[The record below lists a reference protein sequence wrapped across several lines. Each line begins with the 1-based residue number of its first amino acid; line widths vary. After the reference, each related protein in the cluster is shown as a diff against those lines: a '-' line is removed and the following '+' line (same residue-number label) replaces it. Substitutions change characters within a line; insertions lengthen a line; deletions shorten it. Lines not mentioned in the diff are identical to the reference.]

1 MNRIG
6 MNMERVKKQNRALI
20 LNYINAKGPVS
31 RKDIAEATGLTAAAV
46 TQITAALISEGVLA
60 EAGTVRDNA
69 GAAGRSKVLLD
80 IDPESSLVLTINIE
94 PDETTVAVCGLK
106 GEVVMDR
113 KRGGEPLISRFPTDR
128 TVEPVELLTQAA
140 VACNAL
146 GKSLPARLSKRLDC
160 VSVGITGIVDTVN
173 GQSVHA
179 YGIWDEPVDV
189 CSILERELGY
199 PVIIENNVDAFSAA
213 ELLYGSGHTGM
224 DFLTVKW
231 GPGIGGTVMID
242 GNIYKGRHGK
252 SAEVGHLIVEPGGI
266 PCVCG
271 RRGCLETRASYKALS
286 AIMPFE
292 GQGDFDEAW
301 DAASPETKEKID
313 EAIDLL
319 ARTIVNSGTL
329 MAPGRVV
336 LFGSLAGI
344 PSLREKLIE
353 ACSAYDPAYDKSRV
367 VYTKLA
373 GREGYAGPAAVYA
386 KSRLF
391 TG

>member
-1 MNRIG
+1 
-6 MNMERVKKQNRALI
+6 MNMERVKRQNRALI
-20 LNYINAKGPVS
+20 LNYINATGPVS

-60 EAGTVRDNA
+60 EAGTVRDSA
-69 GAAGRSKVLLD
+69 GTAGRSKVLLD
-80 IDPESSLVLTINIE
+80 IDPEASLVYTVNIE

-106 GEVVMDR
+106 GQVIMDK
-113 KRGGEPLISRFPTDR
+113 KRGGSPLITRFSTDR

-146 GKSLPARLSKRLDC
+146 GKALPARLSKRLGA
-160 VSVGITGIVDTVN
+160 VSVGITGIVDTEK
-173 GQSVHA
+173 GLAVHA

-189 CSILERELGY
+189 CGILGRELGL
-199 PVIIENNVDAFSAA
+199 PVMIENNVDAFSAA
-213 ELLYGSGHTGM
+213 ELLFGTGHAGM
-224 DFLTVKW
+224 DFLTIKW
-231 GPGIGGTVMID
+231 GPGVGGTVMID
-242 GNIYKGRHGK
+242 GSIYKGRHGK
-252 SAEVGHLIVEPGGI
+252 TAEMGHLIVEPGGTL
-266 PCVCG
+266 CVCG
-271 RRGCLETRASYKALS
+271 RRGCLETRASYRALS
-286 AIMPFE
+286 AILPFE
-292 GQGDFDEAW
+292 GQADFDEAW
-301 DAASPETKEKID
+301 AKASPETKEKID

-344 PSLREKLIE
+344 PSLREKLIN
-353 ACSAYDPAYDKSRV
+353 ACRAYDPAYDKSRV
-367 VYTKLA
+367 IYTCLA